1 MKDQSKTKQLQ
12 ASIRQLMMQH
22 KISIKE
28 LHLGSGV
35 ATATIQRI
43 RSGTTNPT
51 MEVLEALA
59 KFFKISIAELLE
71 EKQLKKEPLIEHV
84 VQIPLVPWET
94 LTCLKDQMKTSAR
107 YIVSELQLGKNSF
120 ALRLE
125 ENFSPLFTKGSFIIL
140 DPDEPVENK
149 SYILVIKNGSFSPS
163 IKQFIIYDD
172 KQMLVPLTPMFE
184 AVELTKEF
192 QVLGT
197 IVQIKFNMKGENT
210 HA

>member
-1 MKDQSKTKQLQ
+1 
-12 ASIRQLMMQH
+12 MMQH

-59 KFFKISIAELLE
+59 KFFKISLAELLE
-71 EKQLKKEPLIEHV
+71 AKKLKKESIIGHIVQVPV
-84 VQIPLVPWET
+84 VSWET
-94 LTCLKDQMKTSAR
+94 LLCPKDHMKASGR
-107 YIVSELQLGKNSF
+107 YVVSELQLGKRSF
-120 ALRLE
+120 ALQLE
-125 ENFSPLFTKGSFIIL
+125 ESFSHLFTQGSFIIL
-140 DPDEPVENK
+140 DPDELIENK
-149 SYILVIKNGSFSPS
+149 SYILVIKKGSYSPS

-172 KQMLVPLTPMFE
+172 KQMLVPLNPVFE

-192 QVLGT
+192 QVLGI
-197 IVQIKFNMKGENT
+197 IVQIKFNLKERNT